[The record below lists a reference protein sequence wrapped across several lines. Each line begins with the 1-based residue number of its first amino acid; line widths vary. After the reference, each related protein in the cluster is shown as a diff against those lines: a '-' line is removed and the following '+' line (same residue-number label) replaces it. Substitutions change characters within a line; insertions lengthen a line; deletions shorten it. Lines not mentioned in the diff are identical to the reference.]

1 MAKMIPNLGSIRD
14 KDITRGERRLG
25 RVLEGLLEDDY
36 TVWYDIPVGRKRRYP
51 DFIILHPGRGLLFL
65 EVQDWHLSTLKSI
78 TPVRVELQTSSGLQ
92 TEATRWNRPASV
104 PMRQSIGCVETR
116 NWSRVT
122 PATTAN

>member
-65 EVQDWHLSTLKSI
+65 EVKDWHLSTLKSI
-78 TPVRVELQTSSGLQ
+78 TKVRAACKRT
-92 TEATRWNRPASV
+92 AIRWSRPASV
-104 PMRQSIGCVETR
+104 PMRQSIDSVETR

-122 PATTAN
+122 RATKAN